1 MNAKELYED
10 IVNYCKANASKE
22 IANRYARFFREG
34 YDAYG
39 LSDNILNDK
48 VTLILRDPGVD
59 MDLILKTSNYLIKSG
74 KYEET
79 FFAILLLNAFSDEFT
94 PDLLNQI
101 SYWFQIGII
110 NWAHC
115 DVLCRDI
122 LSPLL
127 VNNIIDILDLE
138 KWKTG
143 ENKFQRRAVPVSMI
157 PLLKKTDNFAPLFSF
172 IELLM
177 LDQEREVQQGLGWF
191 LKEAWKIDQKST
203 EQFLMKWK
211 NEAPRLIYQYATEK
225 MPKEE
230 RKRFRRERSK

>member
-1 MNAKELYED
+1 MKPKELYED
-10 IVNYCKANASKE
+10 ILKYCVVNSSKE
-22 IANRYARFFREG
+22 IAAKYARFFREG

-39 LSDNILNDK
+39 LSDNLLNDK
-48 VTLILRDPGVD
+48 VTLILRDPEVD
-59 MDLILKTSNYLIKSG
+59 MDLILTTSSYLIKSG

-94 PDLLNQI
+94 PDLLNKI
-101 SYWFQIGII
+101 SHWFQIGIS

-138 KWKTG
+138 DWKTAK
-143 ENKFQRRAVPVSMI
+143 NKFQRRAVPVSMI
-157 PLLKKTDNFAPLFSF
+157 PLLKKTDNFLSMFSF
-172 IELLM
+172 LESLM

-191 LKEAWKIDQKST
+191 LREAWKKDQKST
-203 EQFLMKWK
+203 ENFLMKWK
-211 NEAPRLIYQYATEK
+211 NEAPRLIFQYATEK
-225 MPKEE
+225 MSKEE
-230 RKRFRRERSK
+230 RKKFRREKSK

>member
-1 MNAKELYED
+1 MNAKELYEE
-10 IVNYCKANASKE
+10 IVNYCKANANKE
-22 IANRYARFFREG
+22 IADKYARFFREG
-34 YDAYG
+34 YNAYG
-39 LSDNILNDK
+39 LTDNLLNDK
-48 VTLILRDPGVD
+48 VTLILRDPEVD
-59 MDLILKTSNYLIKSG
+59 LDLILKTSNYLIKSG

-94 PDLLNQI
+94 PDLLNKI
-101 SYWFQIGII
+101 SHWFQIGII

-127 VNNIIDILDLE
+127 VNNIIDISDLDI
-138 KWKTG
+138 WKAA

-157 PLLKKTDNFAPLFSF
+157 PLLKKTNNFSPLFSF
-172 IELLM
+172 IEPLM
-177 LDQEREVQQGLGWF
+177 MDQEREVQQGLGWF
-191 LKEAWKIDQKST
+191 LREAWKLDQKST
-203 EQFLMKWK
+203 EKFLMKWK

-230 RKRFRRERSK
+230 RKRFRRDKSK